1 MCCNCVKDNEED
13 ADDDASENPISPADT
28 ELGEVL
34 SSEGGAVGGVDV
46 DVDNDDDDRTSD
58 VDQSYQLT
66 AEEEQEY
73 INLLTTSK

>member
-1 MCCNCVKDNEED
+1 
-13 ADDDASENPISPADT
+13 
-28 ELGEVL
+28 L
-34 SSEGGAVGGVDV
+34 SSEEGAVGGVDV

-66 AEEEQEY
+66 YEEEQEY